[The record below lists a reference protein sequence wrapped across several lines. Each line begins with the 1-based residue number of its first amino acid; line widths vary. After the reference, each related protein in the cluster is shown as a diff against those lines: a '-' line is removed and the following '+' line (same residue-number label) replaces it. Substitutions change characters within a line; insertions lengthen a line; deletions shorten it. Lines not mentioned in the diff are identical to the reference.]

1 MRRTPISP
9 GGDNND
15 DAVTGTPDNQT
26 TRDQYDMNMKKA
38 LLAVAVSGAVLT
50 CLPGYAADSGL
61 KTDEQK
67 FSYVVGVQIGNNL
80 IRQGLNDVDL
90 KAMNQAISDVLKG
103 HELRLTQDEMKAA
116 YEAKQLKMKAEHD
129 AMAAKAKTAEA
140 KFLAENKTKPGVKTL
155 DSGIQ
160 YKVLKEGNGK
170 KPTLDDSVTV
180 NYRGSLINGTEFD
193 SSYKRGQPAT
203 FALASIIEGWKQ
215 VLPLMSVG
223 SKWQVVIPSELAY
236 GERGAGSKIGP
247 NETLIFEIELVGIEP
262 PKKAE

>member
-1 MRRTPISP
+1 
-9 GGDNND
+9 
-15 DAVTGTPDNQT
+15 
-26 TRDQYDMNMKKA
+26 MNMKKA
-38 LLAVAVSGAVLT
+38 LFAVAVSGAVLT

-80 IRQGLNDVDL
+80 MRQGLNDIDL

-116 YEAKQLKMKAEHD
+116 YEAKA
-129 AMAAKAKTAEA
+129 AEA